1 MRRPVTFV
9 SIDNHELVVDSMAAL
24 AQRRADELTYVGGVG
39 DVTELDRSG
48 PAPDVVV
55 LDLYLGRDDTVST
68 PAIPGLVAWGSAVVV
83 HTSAELPVPV
93 RQAVA
98 AGASGLTLKNDGPDR
113 LAEAILEVADGGF
126 ACSSTLAAALLDDAG
141 LVAALTPREV
151 EALQGIDDGLT
162 RRQVAGRLG
171 IAEST
176 VTDHLKSARTRYLAL
191 GRPVTNAQSLLREA
205 RRDGWIS
212 DR

>member
-1 MRRPVTFV
+1 MKRPVTFL
-9 SIDNHELVVDSMAAL
+9 SIDNHELVVDSMSAL
-24 AQRRADELTYVGGVG
+24 ARRRADELVYLGGVG
-39 DVTELDRSG
+39 DVDELDRSG
-48 PAPDVVV
+48 PVPDVVV

-126 ACSSTLAAALLDDAG
+126 ACSSTLAAALLDDAR
-141 LVAALTPREV
+141 LVASLTPREV